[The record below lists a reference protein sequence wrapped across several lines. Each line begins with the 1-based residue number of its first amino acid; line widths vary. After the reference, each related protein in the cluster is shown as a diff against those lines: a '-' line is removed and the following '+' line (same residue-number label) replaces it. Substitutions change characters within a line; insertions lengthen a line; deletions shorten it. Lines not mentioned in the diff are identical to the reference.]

1 MLWRNQIWIY
11 PPKFSA
17 QLRGDRESIRREKII
32 HYLKPNL
39 SNCKVKIAQKIFLN
53 RYRTTVSLTF
63 NLDDL
68 RALLVSP
75 SYFSSD
81 DPMEID
87 SISAAGSDDSD
98 IQVIACYRE
107 QPAFSET
114 SAAGRQMTID
124 TTQCLGD
131 DSSSLWPGDEFIQQL
146 LRADYDY
153 SVMGA
158 GPQPVTIPTDM
169 RLVNVRGCILFLIR
183 LYHPPYTKEGQ
194 ITHDV
199 NTLV

>member
-1 MLWRNQIWIY
+1 MYLPSKNSRAIE
-11 PPKFSA
+11 
-17 QLRGDRESIRREKII
+17 RGPSVHSGREN
-32 HYLKPNL
+32 HFYLKPNL
-39 SNCKVKIAQKIFLN
+39 SSCKFKIAKKIFLN
-53 RYRTTVSLTF
+53 RYETTMSLTF

-68 RALLVSP
+68 RAPLVSP

-107 QPAFSET
+107 QPTFSET

-124 TTQCLGD
+124 TTKCFGD
-131 DSSSLWPGDEFIQQL
+131 YSSSLWPGDEFIEQL
-146 LRADYDY
+146 LQADYHY

-158 GPQPVTIPTDM
+158 GPSP
-169 RLVNVRGCILFLIR
+169 
-183 LYHPPYTKEGQ
+183 
-194 ITHDV
+194 
-199 NTLV
+199 